1 MNYAEMR
8 IADLKMSEETKKRL
22 SVLGYSTV
30 KDLLEKDIY
39 DDTFLRPVDRRNI
52 VYGLLR
58 SGIDFTKEAK
68 H

>member
-8 IADLKMSEETKKRL
+8 IADLKMSEETKERL
-22 SVLGYSTV
+22 HMRGYNTV
-30 KDLLEKDIY
+30 KDLLERDIY
-39 DDTFLRPVDRRNI
+39 DEDFLRPVDRQNI

-58 SGIDFTKEAK
+58 SGIDITKEAK